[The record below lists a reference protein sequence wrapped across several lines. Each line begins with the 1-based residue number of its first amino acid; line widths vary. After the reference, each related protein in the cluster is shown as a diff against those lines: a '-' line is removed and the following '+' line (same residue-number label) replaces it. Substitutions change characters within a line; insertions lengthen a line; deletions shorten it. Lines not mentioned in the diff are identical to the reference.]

1 MKKSDEW
8 QDKYSKN
15 RAYELHIRTR
25 IASQRN
31 QYVLLQ
37 LALDSKQEEIT
48 IKDRYYFFVADRK
61 LHKNLTLLD
70 VLKRPATDSTS
81 NCSNCVSRLVEKANC
96 RCQKQAPKL
105 YIGDKLTGSLM
116 VKG

>member
-48 IKDRYYFFVADRK
+48 IKDRYYFSWLIVNCIKLNVA
-61 LHKNLTLLD
+61 
-70 VLKRPATDSTS
+70 
-81 NCSNCVSRLVEKANC
+81 
-96 RCQKQAPKL
+96 
-105 YIGDKLTGSLM
+105 
-116 VKG
+116 